1 MGADQTTNRTMHL
14 EPKQPFGFFE
24 AILSASVL
32 AVAVFLSFYFMSD
45 IRQPETVRLTYLGL
59 ESKNSPEDAAST
71 AKAQLCLDSD
81 LPCLP
86 SSLDGA
92 LLAERPSE

>member
-1 MGADQTTNRTMHL
+1 MHL
-14 EPKQPFGFFE
+14 EPKQPFGVFE
-24 AILSASVL
+24 AILSASVM
-32 AVAVFLSFYFMSD
+32 AVVVFLSFYFLSD

-59 ESKNSPEDAAST
+59 ESKALPEKAAPA
-71 AKAQLCLDSD
+71 AKTQLCLDSD

-92 LLAERPSE
+92 LVAERPSE

>member
-1 MGADQTTNRTMHL
+1 MHL
-14 EPKQPFGFFE
+14 EPKQPFGVFE

-32 AVAVFLSFYFMSD
+32 AVAVFLSFFFLSD

-59 ESKNSPEDAAST
+59 ESKNPPEQTASSEK
-71 AKAQLCLDSD
+71 AKLCLDSD

-92 LLAERPSE
+92 LLAERPSD

>member
-1 MGADQTTNRTMHL
+1 MR
-14 EPKQPFGFFE
+14 PKSKQPFGFLE

-32 AVAVFLSFYFMSD
+32 AVVIFLSFYFLSD
-45 IRQPETVRLTYLGL
+45 IRQPATVRLTYLGL
-59 ESKNSPEDAAST
+59 ESKTPPEQASSIV
-71 AKAQLCLDSD
+71 KAQLCLDSD

-92 LLAERPSE
+92 LIAERPAD

>member
-1 MGADQTTNRTMHL
+1 MHL
-14 EPKQPFGFFE
+14 EPKQPFGLFE
-24 AILSASVL
+24 AVLSASVL
-32 AVAVFLSFYFMSD
+32 AVAVFLSFYLLSD

-59 ESKNSPEDAAST
+59 ESKNPPEEAAST
-71 AKAQLCLDSD
+71 AKTQLCLDSD

-86 SSLDGA
+86 SSFDGA

>member
-1 MGADQTTNRTMHL
+1 MHL
-14 EPKQPFGFFE
+14 EPKQPFGVFD

-32 AVAVFLSFYFMSD
+32 AVAVSLSFYLLSD

-59 ESKNSPEDAAST
+59 ESKNPSKKAAST